1 MSIIAENK
9 LEEQIMQDPEW
20 VEGSHWGMTREGH
33 PEGLVIYHIEDV
45 LQNVN
50 NLGIS
55 ADKKEKLRII
65 AIIHDTF
72 KYKVDILKSKVGR
85 NNHAVLA
92 RIFAEKYIQD
102 KSLLRIIE
110 QHDEVFNAWKKGCAT
125 GAWDKTEERL
135 NNLLQLLGDE
145 ADLYYLFFRC
155 DNETGD
161 KSQECVWWFEKFLQ
175 EKGLNF
181 NDLNKK

>member
-1 MSIIAENK
+1 
-9 LEEQIMQDPEW
+9 MQDPEW
-20 VEGSHWGMTREGH
+20 VEGSHWGMPREGH
-33 PEGLVIYHIEDV
+33 PEGSIIKHIEEV
-45 LQNVN
+45 LENID
-50 NLGIS
+50 NLDITP
-55 ADKKEKLRII
+55 DRREKLRVI

-72 KYKVDILKSKVGR
+72 KYKVDITKPKVGR

-110 QHDEVFNAWKKGCAT
+110 QHDEAFNAWKKGYDSGEWEKAE
-125 GAWDKTEERL
+125 DRL
-135 NNLLQLLGDE
+135 NNLLRLLGNNM
-145 ADLYYLFFRC
+145 DLYRMFFRC

-161 KSQECVWWFEKFLQ
+161 KSQECVRWFENFLQ

-181 NDLNKK
+181 NDLKKNSFS